1 MKKNTKI
8 TFSKSF
14 SILAAA
20 ALSMTLIS
28 GQALTTYAG
37 SSSGIESGA
46 VIPDNIT
53 IDSPTA
59 LSNVALPS
67 NSYGTLSW
75 VDGSYVPE
83 KRVQSCAVVFKPST
97 GADLSGLPGWDSSS
111 GTLTGYVTVVISSLD
126 SSSDE
131 NESADSSSDKA
142 YDESDS
148 YKDENDSENKDDTS
162 ESSAETS
169 DEKSEDSSS
178 EETAENGN
186 VSEGDSYESSSETE
200 NGKDDNKDST
210 DVTETPDAQDSSSDK
225 TNTDKNEET
234 ADNDNADEKKD
245 NTEDNTTDDSADKDS
260 TDKDTADNADPDITE
275 TPEATVTPSENENK
289 ADQDKDTDVTKTPEV
304 TVTPAEDDSK
314 TDSSSDTDKEDA
326 EKDNKK
332 DSKDETPDVT
342 ETPEEDKDNIFDRKD
357 EEEDKRPQNAGTDLT
372 ETEKEQTAARN
383 HTCDAITVSG
393 IDLPWYVQFRVSGG
407 EDYEFTNEEDA
418 TIFKSYEFE
427 LWDTQKNTEYK
438 IPDGEYI
445 SVTVPVKAGYTYSI
459 EHLLDNGA
467 METIIPSVDGG
478 TMTFSTHSFS
488 PFGIAGSKSLV
499 GPDAGTDSSSNT
511 TKTTPA
517 ATSSTDTTSS
527 SDTPDITGSDG
538 TENTDSAANL
548 DTSADLS
555 SGTAD
560 LEGTSSQ
567 NSTSSDE
574 SEDEASQAT
583 SKKQVNTG
591 DNTQILPFV
600 ILFVAAAVVAG
611 VAVFFKKRK
620 K

>member
-383 HTCDAITVSG
+383 HTCDGITVSG

-538 TENTDSAANL
+538 TENTDSAADL

>member
-260 TDKDTADNADPDITE
+260 TDKDTADNADTDITE

-383 HTCDAITVSG
+383 HTCDGITVSG

-538 TENTDSAANL
+538 TENTDSAADL

-600 ILFVAAAVVAG
+600 ILFVAAAVIAG

>member
-372 ETEKEQTAARN
+372 ETEKEQTAAWN
-383 HTCDAITVSG
+383 HTCDGITVSG